1 MPELR
6 RAVHGLVQCMI
17 RLQAIVNGRRA
28 TMLTGS
34 TIEEAERSCRDRF
47 GARFKGFATIP
58 AATKAKSVWGE
69 YRGKRMSRE
78 QVEDWLKEQDDEAE
92 IRAELNRMRK
102 A

>member
-28 TMLTGS
+28 TMLTGEF
-34 TIEEAERSCRDRF
+34 IDEAAASCRDRF
-47 GARFKGFATIP
+47 GARFEGFDPIP
-58 AATKAKSVWGE
+58 PETKARSVWGE
-69 YRGKRMSRE
+69 YRAKRMSRD
-78 QVEDWLKEQDDEAE
+78 QVEAWLAEQGDEAE
-92 IRAELNRMRK
+92 IRAELNRIRR